1 METCKKIIETIK
13 TTKPFASGEHGNV
26 YDFEDGKILKEIV
39 VLPRTSDLTKETER
53 KKLSAILR
61 TAHALKVG
69 PKFGGIGLCSGK
81 VYYVQEK
88 FPGKFPGPTPKVMR
102 ELATLLTHMLKN
114 GLQHNDLSDA
124 NLMTNK
130 DGELR
135 LIDFDYGE
143 YVKPK
148 SITNIYEIEEIIN
161 RHSILRVGTHEKE
174 YRVPFTD
181 DQRYEIH
188 TGLLV
193 PLKSHFK

>member
-1 METCKKIIETIK
+1 MEACKKIIEIIK

-61 TAHALKVG
+61 TAQTLKVG

-102 ELATLLTHMLKN
+102 ELAALLTHMLKN

-148 SITNIYEIEEIIN
+148 SIKNIYEIN
-161 RHSILRVGTHEKE
+161 YV
-174 YRVPFTD
+174 
-181 DQRYEIH
+181 
-188 TGLLV
+188 LL
-193 PLKSHFK
+193 LL